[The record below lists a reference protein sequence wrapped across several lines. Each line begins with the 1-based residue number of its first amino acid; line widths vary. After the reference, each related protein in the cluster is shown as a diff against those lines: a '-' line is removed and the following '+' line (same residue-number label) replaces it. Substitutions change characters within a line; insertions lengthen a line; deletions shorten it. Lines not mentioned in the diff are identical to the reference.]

1 MKSIKVNM
9 STKTTGI
16 EDVPEQYR
24 GLGGR
29 GLTSTGINEEV
40 PPQCDPL
47 GPDFPGVMG
56 IRVLKAER
64 GLLTHTR
71 WKAFY

>member
-1 MKSIKVNM
+1 MKFIKVNM
-9 STKTTGI
+9 SKKTIGV
-16 EDVPEQYR
+16 EDVPEKYR

-29 GLTSTGINEEV
+29 GLTSIMINEEV

-64 GLLTHTR
+64 GFLIYSR